1 MQREKNRNFY
11 TYIAFYCRL
20 RNACFC
26 KTFNS
31 VDIKGSW
38 MSVISRNRW
47 NFTRHAVSCYISANG
62 VFEVSNHVRMGM
74 FVGWLLNWQFR
85 LSFKQC
91 SRAQI
96 TMKFR
101 GQCFVVK
108 KNERIRR
115 DMRIRFSSLKNFRL
129 RNKGN
134 ILQKIL

>member
-1 MQREKNRNFY
+1 
-11 TYIAFYCRL
+11 
-20 RNACFC
+20 
-26 KTFNS
+26 
-31 VDIKGSW
+31 

-62 VFEVSNHVRMGM
+62 VFEVSNHARMGM

-115 DMRIRFSSLKNFRL
+115 DMRIRFSSLKNFRKETFCRRFYKEMSMFL
-129 RNKGN
+129 RQIDYIYIFEWNN
-134 ILQKIL
+134 VYFYIFQYFVR